1 MNLQG
6 ILIGTGILWA
16 LNALVVNPL
25 THHIVKKKLAS
36 RSRVE
41 TQKTGR
47 RARGMLLIIEI
58 ALTVSAWRKG
68 WRARALLPLGIG
80 MLLAAFVAMVA
91 ASAGVSPEAIT
102 GSLILFDLAAVLVLI
117 FMSAKA
123 PRSADVKE
131 APPAAENTQADGL
144 TAVTPDTGN
153 PPV

>member
-16 LNALVVNPL
+16 LNALVVHPL

-102 GSLILFDLAAVLVLI
+102 GSLILFDLAAVGTELFDDRGIPVTHVCLVSFGVRWSEFAI
-117 FMSAKA
+117 QHT
-123 PRSADVKE
+123 RSVPSYYFNNE
-131 APPAAENTQADGL
+131 
-144 TAVTPDTGN
+144 
-153 PPV
+153 